1 MVDFSVVLRTVLLL
15 TVTCGVL
22 AVVVVIASA
31 MTPMPLADHLVSAF
45 TDTFKLGVAA
55 ILGLIGG
62 RNGQS
67 RGRR

>member
-1 MVDFSVVLRTVLLL
+1 VVDFDVIFRSVLRL
-15 TVTCGVL
+15 TFACGALAVAVAVL
-22 AVVVVIASA
+22 ATVI
-31 MTPMPLADHLVSAF
+31 PMPLAGQLVSAF

-62 RNGQS
+62 HGQS